1 MDRIRHLKLMNTSA
15 HALEIDTSP
24 ISSAAGGTLRD
35 FYDLMK
41 PRMNLLILGTTSVG
55 FGVAVRTQA
64 EWLKLPHV
72 LAGTALCAAGAA
84 ILNQWLERDYDAL
97 MNRTR
102 NRPLPAGRVSPTHA
116 LTLGLLCGI
125 LGSLYLL
132 LFVNVVTAVLGT
144 ATLASYVA
152 VYTPLKRLT
161 TLNTIVGA
169 VPGAIPPV
177 MGFTAV
183 TGSVTLPA
191 VSLFAILFV
200 WQIPHFLA
208 IAILYQDDYRT
219 GGFKMLPVGDPD
231 LVATSRQILLY
242 SAALVPISIV
252 PTLAKAAGNFYAG
265 SALVLSAVF
274 FGFAWSCA
282 TQRTRLSA
290 RKLFFTSIIYLP
302 VLLVV
307 LMVDRI

>member
-1 MDRIRHLKLMNTSA
+1 MNTATQTIEMIGPPLS
-15 HALEIDTSP
+15 HAAQS
-24 ISSAAGGTLRD
+24 GLRD
-35 FYDLMK
+35 FYELLK

-64 EWLKLPHV
+64 QWLKLPHV

-102 NRPLPAGRVSPTHA
+102 NRPLPAGRVSPAHA
-116 LTLGLLCGI
+116 LTIGLLAGI

-132 LFVNVVTAVLGT
+132 VFVNALTAALGT

-152 VYTPLKRLT
+152 IYTPLKRLT

-169 VPGAIPPV
+169 IPGAIPPV

-183 TGSVTLPA
+183 TGSITLPA
-191 VSLFAILFV
+191 ISLFAILFV
-200 WQIPHFLA
+200 WQVPHFLA
-208 IAILYQDDYRT
+208 IAILYRDDYRL
-219 GGFKMLPVGDPD
+219 GGFKMLPVDDPD
-231 LVATSRQILLY
+231 LVATSRQIILY
-242 SAALVPISIV
+242 SAALLPIASV
-252 PTLAKAAGNFYAG
+252 PTLARAAGNFYAG
-265 SALVLSAVF
+265 AALVFTVVF

-282 TQRTRLSA
+282 TRRTRLSA
-290 RKLFFTSIIYLP
+290 RKLFFASIIYLP

-307 LMVDRI
+307 LMMDRI